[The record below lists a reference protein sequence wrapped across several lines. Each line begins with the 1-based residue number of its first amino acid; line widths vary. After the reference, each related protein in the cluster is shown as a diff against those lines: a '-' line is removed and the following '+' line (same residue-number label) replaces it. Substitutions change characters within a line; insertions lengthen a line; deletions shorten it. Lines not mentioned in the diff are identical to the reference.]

1 MNIWKSYK
9 NSSLILK
16 MTIGFVLGI
25 AAGVLLGADSAVF
38 TPFGTLLIKLLNLI
52 ATPIVF
58 LTVVLAVNQMNP
70 AQLGRTGGK
79 LILYYGATTAA
90 AVLIGLGLA
99 LWINPGSSLSL
110 PDAKVEKPATPSIS
124 EVVFNIVPDNF
135 FSAFTSGNLMS
146 ILFLAIIIGFTI
158 SGMRFSGDERIE
170 QYGAQ
175 LQAFLEAG
183 NELFFRILK
192 GILLYAP
199 IGIFAISASTFGT
212 QGWDTL
218 TSLLQFTAVFYVGVI
233 ILWVFVYS
241 GTLKLFKIPVKS
253 FFVNTKDA
261 YTTAFFTSS
270 SIASLPVAI
279 ASAKKAGISEK
290 MVNFSL
296 PLGAVFNSDGG
307 ALRMGAS
314 IVFAAN
320 VTGASFSPV
329 EFITIVL
336 VGTLLSIGTAGI
348 PAAGLVTLSVVL
360 TMFDLPLEIVALIAG
375 VDAIIGMA
383 GTASNVVG
391 DIVGAAVVDQS
402 EKKAEIAGESRL
414 GSTT

>member
-1 MNIWKSYK
+1 MNIWHSYK
-9 NSSLILK
+9 NSSFILK

-25 AAGVLLGADSAVF
+25 LAGVLLGAEAEVF
-38 TPFGTLLIKLLNLI
+38 KPFGTLLIKLLNLI
-52 ATPIVF
+52 ATPVVF

-79 LILYYGATTAA
+79 LVLYYGATTAA

-110 PDAKVEKPATPSIS
+110 PNAEVEKPATPSIS
-124 EVVFNIVPDNF
+124 DVIFNIVPDNF
-135 FSAFTSGNLMS
+135 FSAFTSGNLMA

-158 SGMRFSGDERIE
+158 SGMRFANEEKI
-170 QYGAQ
+170 QNYGAQ
-175 LQAFLEAG
+175 LQGFFEAA

-218 TSLLQFTAVFYVGVI
+218 TSLLEFTAVFYAGVI

-279 ASAKKAGISEK
+279 ESAKKAGISEK

-320 VTGASFSPV
+320 VTGANFSMMD
-329 EFITIVL
+329 FITIIL

-391 DIVGAAVVDQS
+391 DVVGAAVVDQS
-402 EKKAEIAGESRL
+402 EKKAEMAG
-414 GSTT
+414 

>member
-1 MNIWKSYK
+1 MNIWHSYK
-9 NSSLILK
+9 NSSFILK
-16 MTIGFVLGI
+16 MTVGFVLGI
-25 AAGVLLGADSAVF
+25 AAGVLFGAEAVVF
-38 TPFGTLLIKLLNLI
+38 QPFGTLLIKLLNLI
-52 ATPIVF
+52 ATPVVF

-79 LILYYGATTAA
+79 LVLYYGATTAA

-110 PDAKVEKPATPSIS
+110 PDAEVEKPATPSIS
-124 EVVFNIVPDNF
+124 DVIFNIVPDNF
-135 FSAFTSGNLMS
+135 FSAFTSGNLMA

-158 SGMRFSGDERIE
+158 SGMRFADEEKI
-170 QYGAQ
+170 QNYGAQ
-175 LQAFLEAG
+175 LQSFFEAA

-199 IGIFAISASTFGT
+199 IGIFAISASTFGN

-218 TSLLQFTAVFYVGVI
+218 TSLLEFTAVFYIGVI
-233 ILWVFVYS
+233 ILWIFVYS
-241 GTLKLFKIPVKS
+241 GTLKLFKIPVRS

-279 ASAKKAGISEK
+279 ESARKAGISEK

-320 VTGASFSPV
+320 VTGISFSLTD
-329 EFITIVL
+329 FITIVL
-336 VGTLLSIGTAGI
+336 IGTLLSIGTAGI

-360 TMFDLPLEIVALIAG
+360 TMFDLPLEVVALIAG

-391 DIVGAAVVDQS
+391 DVVGAAVVDQS
-402 EKKAEIAGESRL
+402 EKKAEMAG
-414 GSTT
+414 

>member
-1 MNIWKSYK
+1 MSLWTKYK
-9 NSSLILK
+9 NSSFILK
-16 MTIGFVLGI
+16 MTTGFVLGI
-25 AAGVLLGADSAVF
+25 LAGVIMGPDTEVF
-38 TPFGTLLIKLLNLI
+38 KPLGTLLIKLLSLI
-52 ATPIVF
+52 ATPVVF

-79 LILYYGATTAA
+79 LIMYYGLTTAA

-99 LWINPGSSLSL
+99 LWISPGNSLSL

-124 EVVFNIVPDNF
+124 DVIFNIVPDNF
-135 FSAFTSGNLMS
+135 FAAFTSGNLMA
-146 ILFLAIIIGFTI
+146 ILFLAIIIGYAM
-158 SGMRFSGDERIE
+158 SGMRYSNEEKI
-170 QYGAQ
+170 QNYGTQ
-175 LQAFLEAG
+175 LQTFFEAA

-199 IGIFAISASTFGT
+199 IGIFAIGATTFGT

-218 TSLLQFTAVFYVGVI
+218 TSLLEFTAVFYLGI
-233 ILWVFVYS
+233 ILLWIFVYS
-241 GTLKLFKIPVKS
+241 GTLKLFNIPVLK
-253 FFVNTKDA
+253 FYANTKDA
-261 YTTAFFTSS
+261 FTTAFFTSS

-279 ASAKKAGISEK
+279 ESAKKAGVSDK

-320 VTGASFSPV
+320 VTGANFSLMDY
-329 EFITIVL
+329 FTIIL

-375 VDAIIGMA
+375 VDALIGMA

-391 DIVGAAVVDQS
+391 DVVGAAVVDQS
-402 EKKAEIAGESRL
+402 EKKAEMA
-414 GSTT
+414 

>member
-1 MNIWKSYK
+1 
-9 NSSLILK
+9 
-16 MTIGFVLGI
+16 MTIGFILGI
-25 AAGVLLGADSAVF
+25 AVGVIFGPDAAVF
-38 TPFGTLLIKLLNLI
+38 KPLGTLLIKLLNLI
-52 ATPIVF
+52 ATPVVF

-79 LILYYGATTAA
+79 LILYYGLTTAA
-90 AVLIGLGLA
+90 AVLIGLGLS
-99 LWINPGSSLSL
+99 LWISPGDSLSL
-110 PDAKVEKPATPSIS
+110 PDAKVDKPETPLIS
-124 EVVFNIVPDNF
+124 DVILGIVPDNLF
-135 FSAFTSGNLMS
+135 TVFSTGNLMG
-146 ILFLAIIIGFTI
+146 ILFVAIIIGFTI
-158 SGMRFSGDERIE
+158 SGMRFSEDEKIVG
-170 QYGAQ
+170 YGKQ
-175 LQAFLEAG
+175 LQSLFDAA

-199 IGIFAISASTFGT
+199 IGIFAIGATAFGT
-212 QGWDTL
+212 QGWDTF
-218 TSLLQFTAVFYVGVI
+218 TSLMKFTAVFYIGVI
-233 ILWVFVYS
+233 LLWVFVYS
-241 GTLKLFKIPVKS
+241 GILKVYKIPVKS
-253 FFVNTKDA
+253 FFINTKDA

-270 SIASLPVAI
+270 SLATLPVAI
-279 ASAKKAGISEK
+279 DSAKKAGISEK

-320 VTGASFSPV
+320 VSGAHFSPMD
-329 EFITIVL
+329 FLTIIL

-348 PAAGLVTLSVVL
+348 PAAGLVTLSAVL

-391 DIVGAAVVDQS
+391 DVVGAAVVDQS
-402 EKKAEIAGESRL
+402 EKKWESKANLAG
-414 GSTT
+414 